1 MWGMCVFFSTFIHIL
16 CILRLIFLLIWFTI
30 RITMSKRKPSHLRS
44 WNEKI
49 ILVTQKRK
57 IGVKHERNQRQM
69 GRD

>member
-1 MWGMCVFFSTFIHIL
+1 
-16 CILRLIFLLIWFTI
+16 
-30 RITMSKRKPSHLRS
+30 MSKRKPSHLRS